1 MNSGAEK
8 NREVQPHFVL
18 SKNKPQL
25 HLELAELGGSQEVR
39 IIDHNNTTLKSFKV
53 APGDGLIRKR
63 TIMQIKTI
71 IVPPTP
77 HDSSG
82 MGDRR

>member
-1 MNSGAEK
+1 M
-8 NREVQPHFVL
+8 L

-25 HLELAELGGSQEVR
+25 HLELAVLGGSQEVR
-39 IIDHNNTTLKSFKV
+39 IIDYNNTTLKSLKV

-77 HDSSG
+77 HDSIGVGRQTIIVSSTWL
-82 MGDRR
+82 RHQINE